1 MIYSMETYLDDDR
14 LPVIEKAKICEEK
27 VTLNNPELIFN
38 FLNKYLRLGKRTEEY
53 VYLICFD
60 TKSHPLGLFE
70 ISHGTVNSAVLSP
83 REIYM
88 KALLCGAANI
98 VMVHNHP
105 SGDPMPSKA
114 DMEFTD
120 RLIAASKLLGV
131 ELLDHIVIGHDSY
144 ESIFYRKGLE
154 N

>member
-14 LPVIEKAKICEEK
+14 LPVIEKTKICEEK

-38 FLNKYLRLGKRTEEY
+38 FLNKYLRLGNRTEEY

-98 VMVHNHP
+98 AICSLP
-105 SGDPMPSKA
+105 G
-114 DMEFTD
+114 
-120 RLIAASKLLGV
+120 LIGMKEAKLIECCANING
-131 ELLDHIVIGHDSY
+131 
-144 ESIFYRKGLE
+144 RKLYAI
-154 N
+154 

>member
-105 SGDPMPSKA
+105 SGDVSPSQV
-114 DMEFTD
+114 DMNAME
-120 RLIAASKLLGV
+120 RIKSVG
-131 ELLDHIVIGHDSY
+131 ELLSLLLMDFIICGDISY
-144 ESIFYRKGLE
+144 FSAKKQSIL
-154 N
+154 

>member
-60 TKSHPLGLFE
+60 TKSHPLGL
-70 ISHGTVNSAVLSP
+70 

-105 SGDPMPSKA
+105 SGDVSPSQV
-114 DMEFTD
+114 DMNAME
-120 RLIAASKLLGV
+120 RIKSVG
-131 ELLDHIVIGHDSY
+131 ELLSLPLMDFIICGDISY
-144 ESIFYRKGLE
+144 FSAKKQSIL
-154 N
+154 

>member
-1 MIYSMETYLDDDR
+1 MIYSMETYLDDDK
-14 LPVIEKAKICEEK
+14 LPVIEKTKICEEK

-38 FLNKYLRLGKRTEEY
+38 FLNKYLRLGNRTEEY

-88 KALLCGAANI
+88 KALL

-105 SGDPMPSKA
+105 SGDVSPSQVDINA
-114 DMEFTD
+114 ME
-120 RLIAASKLLGV
+120 RIKSVG
-131 ELLDHIVIGHDSY
+131 ELLSLPLMDFIICGDISY
-144 ESIFYRKGLE
+144 FSAKKQSIL
-154 N
+154 

>member
-1 MIYSMETYLDDDR
+1 MYAMETYLDDDK
-14 LPVIEKAKICEEK
+14 LPVIEKTKICEEK

-38 FLNKYLRLGKRTEEY
+38 FLNKYLRLGKSTEEY
-53 VYLICFD
+53 VYLMCFD

-98 VMVHNHP
+98 IMVHNHP
-105 SGDPMPSKA
+105 SGDPEPSREDLHMTA
-114 DMEFTD
+114 RIRDAGA
-120 RLIAASKLLGV
+120 LIGITLMDHLVMGDQSFVSMKERGLL
-131 ELLDHIVIGHDSY
+131 
-144 ESIFYRKGLE
+144 
-154 N
+154 

>member
-1 MIYSMETYLDDDR
+1 MIYLETYLDDDR
-14 LPVIEKAKICEEK
+14 LPVIEKTKICEEK

-98 VMVHNHP
+98 CWQQAFGKRNM
-105 SGDPMPSKA
+105 
-114 DMEFTD
+114 
-120 RLIAASKLLGV
+120 LL
-131 ELLDHIVIGHDSY
+131 EYLQKDYLWILW
-144 ESIFYRKGLE
+144 KGK
-154 N
+154 

>member
-1 MIYSMETYLDDDR
+1 MYAMETYLDDDR
-14 LPVIEKAKICEEK
+14 LPVIEKTKICEEK
-27 VTLNNPELIFN
+27 VTLNSPELIFN

-53 VYLICFD
+53 VYLMCFD

-105 SGDPMPSKA
+105 SGDVSPVSGRHERYGK
-114 DMEFTD
+114 
-120 RLIAASKLLGV
+120 
-131 ELLDHIVIGHDSY
+131 
-144 ESIFYRKGLE
+144 

>member
-14 LPVIEKAKICEEK
+14 LPVIEKTKICEEK
-27 VTLNNPELIFN
+27 VTLNSPELIFN
-38 FLNKYLRLGKRTEEY
+38 FLNKYLRLRKRTEEY

-105 SGDPMPSKA
+105 SGDVSPSQV
-114 DMEFTD
+114 DMNAME
-120 RLIAASKLLGV
+120 RIKSVG
-131 ELLDHIVIGHDSY
+131 ELLSLPLMDFIICGDGYFSAKKQ
-144 ESIFYRKGLE
+144 SIL
-154 N
+154 

>member
-1 MIYSMETYLDDDR
+1 MTEWI
-14 LPVIEKAKICEEK
+14 PVIEKTKICEEK
-27 VTLNNPELIFN
+27 VTLNSPELIFN
-38 FLNKYLRLGKRTEEY
+38 FLNKYLRLRKRTEEY

-105 SGDPMPSKA
+105 SGDVSPSQV
-114 DMEFTD
+114 DMNAME
-120 RLIAASKLLGV
+120 RIKSVG
-131 ELLDHIVIGHDSY
+131 ELLSLPLMDFIICGDGYFSAKKQ
-144 ESIFYRKGLE
+144 SIL
-154 N
+154 